1 LPGGGGMTTWPLRA
15 SLAVAATPIAH
26 SDDLYLDAT
35 QAKGARMSWA
45 GPLIADDE
53 ASAEVRALYGDIRA
67 TRGVELISNFWR
79 ALANDP
85 PTLRRMWKSFNST
98 MAPGALDLFTKELLF
113 LAVSA
118 TNGCAYCTA
127 LHGTAAQT
135 QGMSSEMLDELVAV
149 VGLANEATRLA
160 AVYRIPVD
168 DRYEGLLDE
177 LTRLR
182 EIDRRR
188 AAAERAQK
196 NLSRYFAPKLAAML
210 AGRDEALGAVGR
222 QTVAVLFV
230 DIVGFT
236 AMSETMR
243 LESVVTML
251 RQYHDHMTAAIV
263 ACEGTVEKYIGD
275 EIFAVF
281 GLPTQG
287 DRDAVNALRCAE
299 RMLQA
304 LDRWNE
310 ERRARNEFPLQI
322 GIGLH
327 YGPVVVGD
335 IGSAHGMSFT
345 LIGDTVNI
353 ASRLQGLTRD
363 LATPLVVGDPL
374 IRAVGAQ
381 SGGDAAGQIGHL
393 EDRGE
398 HALRGRNELVRIWT
412 RARSDPTL

>member
-1 LPGGGGMTTWPLRA
+1 
-15 SLAVAATPIAH
+15 
-26 SDDLYLDAT
+26 
-35 QAKGARMSWA
+35 MSWA
-45 GPLIADDE
+45 GPLIGDDE
-53 ASAEVRALYGDIRA
+53 ASAEVHAVYGDIRA

-85 PTLRRMWKSFNST
+85 PTLRRMWESFNST
-98 MAPGALDLFTKELLF
+98 MAPGAIDAFTKELLF

-127 LHGTAAQT
+127 LHGSAAKA
-135 QGMSSEMLDELVAV
+135 QGMSSEMLDELIEV

-168 DRYEGLLDE
+168 DRYEALLDE
-177 LTRLR
+177 LGKLR
-182 EIDRRR
+182 EIERRR
-188 AAAERAQK
+188 VVAERAQK

-210 AGRDEALGAVGR
+210 AGRDEGLGAVRR

-236 AMSETMR
+236 TMSETMSP
-243 LESVVTML
+243 ESVVTML
-251 RQYHDHMTAAIV
+251 RQYHAEMTAAIV
-263 ACEGTVEKYIGD
+263 ACDGTVEKYIGD

-281 GLPTQG
+281 GMPTQG
-287 DRDAVNALRCAE
+287 DRDADNALKCAE

-304 LDRWNE
+304 LDRWND
-310 ERRARNEFPLQI
+310 EREARNEPPLRI

-335 IGSAHGMSFT
+335 VGSAHGMSFT
-345 LIGDTVNI
+345 IIGDTVNI

-374 IRAVGAQ
+374 IRAAQ
-381 SGGDAAGQIGHL
+381 TGSGSATATQIRHL

-398 HALRGRNELVRIWT
+398 HALRGRTELVRIWT
-412 RARSDPTL
+412 PRQR

>member
-1 LPGGGGMTTWPLRA
+1 MTL
-15 SLAVAATPIAH
+15 
-26 SDDLYLDAT
+26 
-35 QAKGARMSWA
+35 A
-45 GPLIADDE
+45 GPLIGDDE
-53 ASAEVRALYGDIRA
+53 ASPEVCALYGDIRA
-67 TRGVELISNFWR
+67 TRGVDLISNFWR

-85 PTLRRMWKSFNST
+85 PTLRRMWDSFNST
-98 MAPGALDLFTKELLF
+98 MAPGAIDPLTKELLF

-127 LHGTAAQT
+127 LHGTAAKT
-135 QGMSSEMLDELVAV
+135 QGMSSEMLDELMAV

-168 DRYEGLLDE
+168 DRYEALLDE
-177 LTRLR
+177 LAKLR

-236 AMSETMR
+236 AMSETMPP
-243 LESVVTML
+243 ESVVTML
-251 RQYHDHMTAAIV
+251 RQYHAQMTAAIV

-281 GLPTQG
+281 GVPTQG
-287 DRDAVNALRCAE
+287 DRDAENALRCAE
-299 RMLQA
+299 QMLQA
-304 LDRWNE
+304 LDQWND
-310 ERRARNEFPLQI
+310 ERAGRGESSLSI
-322 GIGLH
+322 GIGLN
-327 YGPVVVGD
+327 YGPVVIGDVG
-335 IGSAHGMSFT
+335 SSHSMSFT
-345 LIGDTVNI
+345 VIGDTVNI
-353 ASRLQGLTRD
+353 ASRLQALTRE

-374 IRAVGAQ
+374 IRAIGSSSGA
-381 SGGDAAGQIGHL
+381 DAAGQL
-393 EDRGE
+393 RRLQDRGE
-398 HALRGRNELVRIWT
+398 RVLRGRGELVRIWT
-412 RARSDPTL
+412 PAEPAVKTAGCANA

>member
-1 LPGGGGMTTWPLRA
+1 MTL
-15 SLAVAATPIAH
+15 
-26 SDDLYLDAT
+26 
-35 QAKGARMSWA
+35 A
-45 GPLIADDE
+45 GPLIGDDE
-53 ASAEVRALYGDIRA
+53 ASPEVCALYGDIRA
-67 TRGVELISNFWR
+67 TRGVDLISNFWR

-85 PTLRRMWKSFNST
+85 PTLRRMWDSFNST
-98 MAPGALDLFTKELLF
+98 MAPGAIDPLTKELLF

-127 LHGTAAQT
+127 LHGTAAKT
-135 QGMSSEMLDELVAV
+135 QGMSSEMLDELMAV

-168 DRYEGLLDE
+168 DRYEALLDE
-177 LTRLR
+177 LAKLR

-236 AMSETMR
+236 AMSETMPP
-243 LESVVTML
+243 ESVVTML
-251 RQYHDHMTAAIV
+251 RQYHAQMTAAIV

-281 GLPTQG
+281 GVPTQG
-287 DRDAVNALRCAE
+287 DRDAENALRCAE
-299 RMLQA
+299 LMLQA
-304 LDRWNE
+304 LDRWND
-310 ERRARNEFPLQI
+310 ERGGRKEPPLRI

-335 IGSAHGMSFT
+335 VGSAHGMSFT

-363 LATPLVVGDPL
+363 LGTPLVVGDPL
-374 IRAVGAQ
+374 VRAIAAQ
-381 SGGDAAGQIGHL
+381 GDAAAQL
-393 EDRGE
+393 RRLQERGE
-398 HALRGRNELVRIWT
+398 HALRGRSELVRIWT
-412 RARSDPTL
+412 RAGSDSRLAAADKREQRRGP

>member
-1 LPGGGGMTTWPLRA
+1 M
-15 SLAVAATPIAH
+15 SL
-26 SDDLYLDAT
+26 
-35 QAKGARMSWA
+35 A
-45 GPLIADDE
+45 GPLIGDDE

-67 TRGVELISNFWR
+67 SRGVELISNFWR

-85 PTLRRMWKSFNST
+85 PTLRRLWDSFNST
-98 MAPGALDLFTKELLF
+98 MGPGALDPLTKELLF

-127 LHGTAAQT
+127 LHGSAAKT
-135 QGMSSEMLDELVAV
+135 QGMSSEMLDELMAV

-168 DRYEGLLDE
+168 DRYEALLDE
-177 LTRLR
+177 LAKLR
-182 EIDRRR
+182 EIDRPR
-188 AAAERAQK
+188 ATAERAQK

-236 AMSETMR
+236 TMSETMPP
-243 LESVVTML
+243 ESVVTML
-251 RQYHDHMTAAIV
+251 REYHAQMTAAIV

-281 GLPTQG
+281 GVPTQG
-287 DRDAVNALRCAE
+287 DGDAENALRCAE
-299 RMLQA
+299 QMLQA
-304 LDRWNE
+304 LDRWND
-310 ERRARNEFPLQI
+310 ERRGRKEPPLRI

-335 IGSAHGMSFT
+335 VGSAHGMSFT
-345 LIGDTVNI
+345 IIGDTVNI
-353 ASRLQGLTRD
+353 ASRLQGLNSG
-363 LATPLVVGDPL
+363 LGDP
-374 IRAVGAQ
+374 A
-381 SGGDAAGQIGHL
+381 
-393 EDRGE
+393 
-398 HALRGRNELVRIWT
+398 RGRRCIGSCDSSRAWRRTAPAIARQRRT
-412 RARSDPTL
+412 RATRAQRIGANLDPAPVTIPAEAEITRVSLIPGSAAVIKAMVDKPRGPRHPVSR

>member
-1 LPGGGGMTTWPLRA
+1 MTL
-15 SLAVAATPIAH
+15 
-26 SDDLYLDAT
+26 
-35 QAKGARMSWA
+35 A
-45 GPLIADDE
+45 GPLIGDDE
-53 ASAEVRALYGDIRA
+53 ASPEVCALYGDIRA
-67 TRGVELISNFWR
+67 TRGVDLISNFWR

-85 PTLRRMWKSFNST
+85 PTLRRMWDSFNST
-98 MAPGALDLFTKELLF
+98 MAPGAIDPLTKELLF

-127 LHGTAAQT
+127 LHGTAAKT
-135 QGMSSEMLDELVAV
+135 QGMSSEMLDELMAV

-168 DRYEGLLDE
+168 DRYEALLDE
-177 LTRLR
+177 LAKLR

-236 AMSETMR
+236 AMSETMPP
-243 LESVVTML
+243 ESVVAML
-251 RQYHDHMTAAIV
+251 RQYHAQMTEAIV

-281 GLPTQG
+281 GVPTQG
-287 DRDAVNALRCAE
+287 DRDAEDALRCAE
-299 RMLQA
+299 LMLQA
-304 LDRWNE
+304 LDRWND
-310 ERRARNEFPLQI
+310 ERRGRKEPPLSI

-335 IGSAHGMSFT
+335 VGSAHGMSFT

-353 ASRLQGLTRD
+353 ASRLQGLTRE
-363 LATPLVVGDPL
+363 LGTPLVVGDPL
-374 IRAVGAQ
+374 VRAIAA
-381 SGGDAAGQIGHL
+381 GGDAAAQL
-393 EDRGE
+393 RRLQERGE
-398 HALRGRNELVRIWT
+398 HALRGRSELVRIWT
-412 RARSDPTL
+412 RAGSDSRLAAAD